1 MTNALVSLP
10 SAVTATEAHPRMS
23 ERYVHISSSTVIDL
37 MASEG
42 FLVAGVT
49 MPKVRKG
56 GKARDPR
63 FARHQIDFRREDWET
78 NPHRGA
84 RGAAVPRVLFTN
96 SHDGTTKAAFMMG
109 VYSFVCS
116 NGLVV
121 GSTYAS
127 ERVRHAGETAAALIG
142 RMQDLARNTG
152 PLFDQIDTWSEKIMS
167 VPQMREFARLSSI
180 LRWGDDQRFTP
191 EEVLQVR
198 RAEDDD
204 ASLWSVFNRVQE
216 NTVKGGLAGM
226 NRAGRGTVSRPLVEV
241 AQNTRFN
248 ADLWHLAEEFA
259 AL

>member
-1 MTNALVSLP
+1 MNAIALP
-10 SAVTATEAHPRMS
+10 SAVTATQAHPRMS
-23 ERYVHISSSTVIDL
+23 DRYVHINSSTVIDL

-49 MPKVRKG
+49 MPKPSRA
-56 GKARDPR
+56 GKLRIPE
-63 FARHQIDFRREDWET
+63 FARHQIDFRRADWEA
-78 NPHRGA
+78 NPHQGR
-84 RGAAVPRVLFTN
+84 RGAATPRVLFSN
-96 SHDGTTKAAFMMG
+96 SHDGSAAASFMMG

-121 GSTYAS
+121 GSTYAK

-152 PLFDQIDTWSEKIMS
+152 PLFDQIDTWSDKILT
-167 VPQMREFARLSSI
+167 VPQMREFARLSSV

-191 EEVLQVR
+191 DEVLRVR

-204 ASLWSVFNRVQE
+204 ASLWSVFNRIQE

-226 NRAGRGTVSRPLVEV
+226 TRTGRGAVSRPLVEV
-241 AQNTRFN
+241 AKNTKFN